1 MDLRAGLYRYLQN
14 IKENLRLDPD
24 SEKEIIRELETHVE
38 DRCSEMQNSGLSESE
53 AMEKSI
59 RLLGSAKL
67 VARQIYEV
75 HSQGTWKQ
83 AILAGMPHLFFATLF
98 ALNWLTGV
106 TWIPILLVVIAG
118 VLFYGFFRGKPGWLF
133 PWLGYA
139 LFPVAAAGVSLL
151 YLPKGWPLVALFLY
165 VPLVLWLCCLITI
178 KFIRKDWL
186 YATLM
191 LVPVP
196 TFVGWFM
203 ASDQKVFPELKL
215 GFLHD
220 FAPWSGLTFLML
232 GVSAALFTRLNN
244 RWLRIAALSASGI
257 LPACVIILAS
267 NRLGLA
273 TFIGLSLLMLSFVL
287 VPVFIE
293 HRMRQEKSL
302 IIP

>member
-1 MDLRAGLYRYLQN
+1 MDFRTGLCRYLQT
-14 IKENLRLDPD
+14 IKENLRLDPG

-38 DRCSEMQNSGLSESE
+38 DRSSEMQRSGLSEAE
-53 AMEKSI
+53 AIEKSI

-67 VARQIYEV
+67 VAYQIYEA
-75 HSQGTWKQ
+75 HSQGTWRQ
-83 AILAGMPHLFFATLF
+83 AVLAGMPHLFFAALF
-98 ALNWLTGV
+98 ALNWFTGV
-106 TWIPILLVVIAG
+106 TWIPVLLVVIAG
-118 VLFYGFFRGKPGWLF
+118 VLFYGLSQAKPGWLF

-151 YLPKGWPLVALFLY
+151 YLPKGWPLVTLLLY
-165 VPLVLWLCCLITI
+165 IPLVLWLCCFITI
-178 KFIRKDWL
+178 KFIRRDWL

-203 ASDQKVFPELKL
+203 ASDQMVFPELKL

-232 GVSAALFTRLNN
+232 GVSAALFTRFNN
-244 RWLRIAALSASGI
+244 RWLRIAALSMSGI
-257 LPACVIILAS
+257 MPAAVIILAS
-267 NRLGLA
+267 NRLGFA
-273 TFIGLSLLMLSFVL
+273 TFIGLAFLMLSFVL

-293 HRMRQEKSL
+293 HHMRQEKAL
-302 IIP
+302 VTP

>member
-1 MDLRAGLYRYLQN
+1 MSLRTGLYRYMQSVR
-14 IKENLRLDPD
+14 ENLRLDPS

-38 DRCSEMQNSGLSESE
+38 DRCSEMEKSGLSAPE

-75 HSQGTWKQ
+75 HSQGTWRQ
-83 AILAGMPHLFFATLF
+83 AILAGMPHLFFAALF

-118 VLFYGFFRGKPGWLF
+118 VLFYGLCQDKPGWLF

-139 LFPVAAAGVSLL
+139 MFPVAGAGVSLL
-151 YLPKGWPLVALFLY
+151 YLPKGWPLVTLLLY
-165 VPLVLWLCCLITI
+165 IPLVLWLCCLITI
-178 KFIRKDWL
+178 KFIRRDWL

-203 ASDQKVFPELKL
+203 TSGQSVFPELKL
-215 GFLHD
+215 GFLHN

-232 GVSAALFTRLNN
+232 GVSAALFTRLSN
-244 RWLRIAALSASGI
+244 RWLRITALGASGI
-257 LPACVIILAS
+257 LPAAVIILAS
-267 NRLGLA
+267 NRLGFA
-273 TFIGLSLLMLSFVL
+273 AFIGLSLLMLSFVL

-293 HRMRQEKSL
+293 HRLRQEKWL
-302 IIP
+302 VTP